1 MSFCPPFFSFVAHP
15 NGVHPPF
22 LPCDCDFSPLS
33 CPSFSYLFFFSAVH
47 PTVTTGR
54 TTEKEMA
61 GKWMGGIVEWRVM
74 SGGQLSSIQ
83 LKRQTIFYWTIRHD
97 TVFNMSNIR
106 KNSHS
111 KIYRNQFHS
120 LLFHTKTANWSRDRW
135 LSSRPHPPHLATH
148 FVLCNQNSDHAPSSS
163 LSPDTEL
170 VRKIKTPKQQQ
181 K

>member
-1 MSFCPPFFSFVAHP
+1 
-15 NGVHPPF
+15 
-22 LPCDCDFSPLS
+22 
-33 CPSFSYLFFFSAVH
+33 LFFFSAVH
-47 PTVTTGR
+47 PTVPTGR

-61 GKWMGGIVEWRVM
+61 GKWMDGIVEWRVM
-74 SGGQLSSIQ
+74 SGGQSSSIQ

-97 TVFNMSNIR
+97 TVFNMSKIR

-111 KIYRNQFHS
+111 KNYRNQFHS
-120 LLFHTKTANWSRDRW
+120 LLFYTKTANWSRDRW

-170 VRKIKTPKQQQ
+170 VRKIKTPKQKQ